1 MTACQP
7 VIIILLDYSASGN
20 KSEYEGGKLLRT
32 SLLIAV
38 GFWSISLYGGN
49 VPSKS
54 ATGSSGTSA
63 SSGRSMAS
71 GKWVSWASV
80 VPFGRT

>member
-1 MTACQP
+1 M
-7 VIIILLDYSASGN
+7 IIILPDYNASGN

-32 SLLIAV
+32 SLGIAV

-54 ATGSSGTSA
+54 VTGSSGNSA
-63 SSGRSMAS
+63 SSGTSIAS
-71 GKWVSWASV
+71 GNWVSWASV
-80 VPFGRT
+80 VQFGRT

>member
-1 MTACQP
+1 M
-7 VIIILLDYSASGN
+7 IIIVPYYSASGN

-32 SLLIAV
+32 SLGIAV

-54 ATGSSGTSA
+54 VTGSNGTSA
-63 SSGRSMAS
+63 SSGISMAS
-71 GKWVSWASV
+71 GNWVSWASV
-80 VPFGRT
+80 VQFGRT